1 MRYNYLAI
9 EGNIG
14 AGKTSLA
21 KMIAEKYKASLIL
34 EQFADNPFL
43 LKFYKEPE
51 KYSFPL
57 ELSFLTTRYHQL
69 MRELMNN
76 DRPASFMI
84 ADYVLAKSLVFAGV
98 TLQPDYFTLYSQLYH
113 IIDHGLQKPDLL
125 IYLSLPVNQLVNNI
139 RIRGREYEKNI
150 SAEYLQKIQDSYMN
164 WFHLQQDMKILMI
177 EGEKIDF
184 INNRKDFNNIEE
196 TIFRTEINPGINK
209 VIIS

>member
-196 TIFRTEINPGINK
+196 IIFRTEINPGINK

>member
-43 LKFYKEPE
+43 LKFYKDPE
-51 KYSFPL
+51 RYSFPL
-57 ELSFLTTRYHQL
+57 ELSFLTTRYYQL
-69 MRELMNN
+69 NREFMNN
-76 DRPASFMI
+76 DRPASFKV
-84 ADYVLAKSLVFAGV
+84 ADYILAKSLVFAGV
-98 TLQPDYFTLYSQLYH
+98 TLQQDYFTLYSQLYH

-125 IYLSLPVNQLVNNI
+125 IFLSLPVNQLMNNI

-164 WFHLQQDMKILMI
+164 WLHLQQNMKILMI

-184 INNRKDFNNIEE
+184 INNREDFNNIEE
-196 TIFRTEINPGINK
+196 IIMRTEIDPGINK
-209 VIIS
+209 VVIS